1 MRGTRAKFHPSRGTS
16 VDLPGL
22 QASESWLGLTLITV
36 AIMLSTLLVTVAGT
50 PCTQCNLAGW
60 LTSCSRPG
68 NEVQSFSTAQ
78 KERLDSTPKP
88 STLKCNLLFYDW
100 IGGKS
105 EYSIYKKKG
114 AKVSQPFIWAQC
126 NLCCSDEER
135 VVLMAYE
142 FLGIWVHSSFS
153 WGKKQTAC

>member
-1 MRGTRAKFHPSRGTS
+1 M
-16 VDLPGL
+16 
-22 QASESWLGLTLITV
+22 
-36 AIMLSTLLVTVAGT
+36 
-50 PCTQCNLAGW
+50 
-60 LTSCSRPG
+60 
-68 NEVQSFSTAQ
+68 
-78 KERLDSTPKP
+78 
-88 STLKCNLLFYDW
+88 KCNLFPLHRRKDS
-100 IGGKS
+100 IPHPNQAHLNATCCSMTGLEGKVRIL
-105 EYSIYKKKG
+105 YIKKKG